1 MIIIIIGIPVAVLL
15 LVVICCCCGGKK
27 NQVAAAKVTAKTC
40 DVEVVKVAPEPT
52 SECCDKVAEEIAT
65 SECCAEDVEGGQD
78 GVHCC
83 NSAVGKKKSGN
94 WKERHRRCFLR
105 SIGIYGGSPELCTL
119 PRTNGGRK
127 ATYVAAAGCR
137 ALFCLTPSLPRW
149 RWVLSSTSSPINCR
163 RRSLF
168 AIDCH

>member
-1 MIIIIIGIPVAVLL
+1 MKLDDDVEREELLEFLPGFYVLVGGRLDLGYENHDYLMQHDVAGGELDGQYL
-15 LVVICCCCGGKK
+15 GYDFEENIESCCCLASPKL
-27 NQVAAAKVTAKTC
+27 
-40 DVEVVKVAPEPT
+40 EY
-52 SECCDKVAEEIAT
+52 
-65 SECCAEDVEGGQD
+65 

-83 NSAVGKKKSGN
+83 NSAVGKKKRGN
-94 WKERHRRCFLR
+94 WKKERHRRCFLR

-119 PRTNGGRK
+119 PRTNAGGRK
-127 ATYVAAAGCR
+127 ATYVVAAGCR

-149 RWVLSSTSSPINCR
+149 RWVLSSTSPPINCR

>member
-1 MIIIIIGIPVAVLL
+1 M
-15 LVVICCCCGGKK
+15 LVGMCENSSGGCRFVMQYKLRSCCCLASPKL
-27 NQVAAAKVTAKTC
+27 
-40 DVEVVKVAPEPT
+40 E
-52 SECCDKVAEEIAT
+52 
-65 SECCAEDVEGGQD
+65 D

-83 NSAVGKKKSGN
+83 NSAVGKKKRGN
-94 WKERHRRCFLR
+94 WKKERHRRCFLR
-105 SIGIYGGSPELCTL
+105 SIGIYGGSPGLCTL
-119 PRTNGGRK
+119 PRTNAGGRK

-149 RWVLSSTSSPINCR
+149 RWVLSSTSPPINCR